1 MTSESRSNAQED
13 DEEKEHEDEHAEG
26 DVSVGVTLREAICSV
41 QGESQTPAQVR
52 VFYLKQWFF

>member
-26 DVSVGVTLREAICSV
+26 DVSVGVTLREAICRV
-41 QGESQTPAQVR
+41 QGES
-52 VFYLKQWFF
+52 